1 MPVFEP
7 IGIIRTPY
15 LDEVPRQP
23 DETAQGE
30 FRIILDERFREGL
43 DQLEIFRYIYVLFH
57 LDRLDKTVKMTVS
70 PPTAQGRR
78 VGLFASRSP
87 ARPNPIGLSVVRIKK
102 IEGTTIYTSGI
113 DARDETPLLDIK
125 PYIRDLDS
133 KPDANLGWRDEER

>member
-1 MPVFEP
+1 MPFFEP
-7 IGIIRTPY
+7 IGVIRTPY

-23 DETAQGE
+23 DESAQGE

-43 DQLEIFRYIYVLFH
+43 DQLGIFRYIYVLFH
-57 LDRLDKTVKMTVS
+57 LDRLDRTIRMTVT
-70 PPTAQGRR
+70 PPTAKGRQ

-87 ARPNPIGLSVVRIKK
+87 ARPNPIGLSIVRILK
-102 IEGTTIYTSGI
+102 IEGTTIYISGI

-133 KPDANLGWRDEER
+133 KPDANLGWRDDEQ